1 MGACLGFPS
10 SCYYNPIIRR
20 HIMARATKEEAQS
33 PERKGHKWRKWRKQD
48 DEQDEGPPT
57 IEGIPIPE
65 FLWDAPDHQRIVGA

>member
-1 MGACLGFPS
+1 
-10 SCYYNPIIRR
+10 
-20 HIMARATKEEAQS
+20 MARATKEEAQS

-48 DEQDEGPPT
+48 DNHDEEPPT